1 MDIIDENKGR
11 FNSSMEHLK
20 SEVATL
26 RTGRATPALVED
38 IIVDAYS
45 IKQPLKAVA
54 SIMVTDAKT
63 LTIDA
68 WDKSLIPAI
77 ESAMAKSQLG
87 FNPVNDGKVIR
98 LPLPELTQERRQELI
113 KLLHQKLEH
122 ARIAIRQIREEVRQ
136 DILKAEKDKEIGED
150 DKYGFQEELD
160 KLVKLIKDKNLPFMA
175 GFNRRF
181 SPYAREIKKHI
192 LSRVNPLIINYQM

>member
-160 KLVKLIKDKNLPFMA
+160 KLVKDYNDKIKEMGEAKEK
-175 GFNRRF
+175 
-181 SPYAREIKKHI
+181 EII
-192 LSRVNPLIINYQM
+192 TI